1 MYLLDTNHCSRII
14 QGDRPV
20 INRIIEVGESQV
32 ATCVIVQGE
41 LLYMA
46 YKSEQKAR
54 NLAQVNLFLEDIRIY
69 RIDEV
74 TANIYAEFKAEI
86 LEYFGPKERNKRRK
100 IRIENLGIGE
110 NDLWIAAIALR
121 NGLTLVSGD
130 RDFQRMQ
137 AVKALPLESWLAS

>member
-1 MYLLDTNHCSRII
+1 
-14 QGDRPV
+14 
-20 INRIIEVGESQV
+20 
-32 ATCVIVQGE
+32 
-41 LLYMA
+41 MA

-54 NLAQVNLFLEDIRIY
+54 NLAQINLFLEDIRIY

-110 NDLWIAAIALR
+110 NDLWIVAIALR
-121 NGLTLVSGD
+121 NGLTLVSED

-137 AVKALPLESWLAS
+137 AVKALPLESWLAN